1 MATRHRKPVTGKM
14 PTFKLTPMQNEE
26 EDLKKVKEQAIRDL
40 EETQKKKEE
49 WLDNELEKNLKNI
62 K

>member
-1 MATRHRKPVTGKM
+1 MHAPDRQIM

>member
-1 MATRHRKPVTGKM
+1 M